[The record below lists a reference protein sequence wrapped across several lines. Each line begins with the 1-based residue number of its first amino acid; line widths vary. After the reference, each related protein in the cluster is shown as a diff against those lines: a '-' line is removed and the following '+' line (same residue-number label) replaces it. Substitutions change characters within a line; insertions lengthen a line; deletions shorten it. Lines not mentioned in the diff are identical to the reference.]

1 MMLSVQIVKAN
12 PWKGCERT
20 RKFPFPYL
28 FLIEEMVEATGSVKT
43 HICMYGKQMEK
54 VHSVSLEAFVKMKA
68 YQM

>member
-1 MMLSVQIVKAN
+1 
-12 PWKGCERT
+12 
-20 RKFPFPYL
+20 
-28 FLIEEMVEATGSVKT
+28 MVEATGSVKT